1 MNQGTVKA
9 PEGRVG
15 MPDWPAIDLGDI
27 CTLANGNAYRETDW
41 SDSGVPIIRIQN
53 LNDEAKP
60 FNYWNGPL
68 GNRVLVKDGDVLLAW
83 SGTPG
88 TSFGAHLWRRGQGLL
103 NQHIFRVDLD
113 TSRVD
118 PQWAV
123 YTINDQL
130 DHLIR
135 KAHGAVGLSHVT
147 RREVESLRIPLPAL
161 AEQKRIV
168 AILNRQM
175 AAVDKAR
182 IAAEYQASLA
192 FGICRRHLL
201 STFGEIA
208 QSAPKTHPLEEVAQ
222 LLPSKSIS
230 TIGEATVEA
239 VTTACLTEG
248 GFDRRGVK
256 TAQMAAKDVPD
267 CVLSPGEILVARSNT
282 PELMGRAAMFPGD
295 DHPIVASDLTIRV
308 QAGDRLLPEFL
319 AAYLSYLYVSGY
331 WLERSGG
338 ASGTMKKITRTQIAA
353 LPVPVPAIEAQR
365 PVAAKMKDVFGAV
378 SEVLRAIDE
387 NISAISAL
395 PSSLLR
401 RAFSGGL

>member
-1 MNQGTVKA
+1 M
-9 PEGRVG
+9 
-15 MPDWPAIDLGDI
+15 
-27 CTLANGNAYRETDW
+27 
-41 SDSGVPIIRIQN
+41 SGS
-53 LNDEAKP
+53 
-60 FNYWNGPL
+60 
-68 GNRVLVKDGDVLLAW
+68 RVLPGDVLLNI
-83 SGTPG
+83 T
-88 TSFGAHLWRRGQGLL
+88 GASIGRACVVPAEVCPANV
-103 NQHIFRVDLD
+103 NQHVSIIRCKDALNPQFLSYYLATSEFQRFVVD
-113 TSRVD
+113 S
-118 PQWAV
+118 QA
-123 YTINDQL
+123 
-130 DHLIR
+130 
-135 KAHGAVGLSHVT
+135 GAT
-147 RREVESLRIPLPAL
+147 RQALTKEQIENFNIPVPEIS
-161 AEQKRIV
+161 EQKRIA
-168 AILNRQM
+168 AILNKQM

-192 FGICRRHLL
+192 SRICHRHLL
-201 STFGEIA
+201 STFGEMA
-208 QSAPKTHPLEEVAQ
+208 QSAPKTHPLEEVAHF
-222 LLPSKSIS
+222 LPSKSIS

-282 PELMGRAAMFPGD
+282 PELVGRAAMFPGD

-319 AAYLSYLYVSGY
+319 AGYLSYLYASGY
-331 WLERSGG
+331 WLKRSGG

-387 NISAISAL
+387 NIAAISAL
-395 PSSLLR
+395 PSALLR